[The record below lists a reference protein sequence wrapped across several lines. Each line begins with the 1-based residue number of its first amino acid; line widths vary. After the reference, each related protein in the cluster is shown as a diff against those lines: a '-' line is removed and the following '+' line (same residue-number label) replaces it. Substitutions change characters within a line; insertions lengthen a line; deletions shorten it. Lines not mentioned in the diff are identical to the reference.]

1 MSANN
6 SFADYVSQAVEGGVD
21 FARLRPGVESGLA
34 KLLSHTQMATARR
47 MLFTGSGDS
56 LFAAQSAVPLLRR
69 WTGVAA
75 SALSA
80 IEFARYE
87 LPLLC
92 GEDVVWG
99 VSNSGSASRTREAV
113 MLARERGNL
122 TVGVTGSKTGPL
134 AELAECVLYR
144 PVNALDDIDPRYRRV
159 FLNMVE
165 YLAALYAL
173 YLSSL
178 QIAVK
183 IGRMDASTADG
194 WVEKIEADI
203 KSLGGMAGAHDSM
216 AGELARELQ
225 ALDTLWVIGAGPSY
239 GTARY
244 CAAKYHEQ
252 IPINGIPEDL
262 EEWAHL
268 QYFLTLNWG
277 ARSVVIVLA
286 PPGNSLDRAEELVE
300 GIAGAGGRP
309 VVVASPGH
317 GRFPK
322 AFYRFDV
329 PGVEDE
335 FLSPL
340 TYHLPS
346 QLLVLHLARLA
357 EVPLTPLRREDE
369 YFLIRKGVVL
379 NDGGG
384 LR

>member
-1 MSANN
+1 MSTGNL
-6 SFADYVSQAVEGGVD
+6 FADYVSQAVGRGLD
-21 FARLRPGVESGLA
+21 FARLRPAVEGGLT
-34 KLLSHTQMATARR
+34 KLLSHTEMARARR

-69 WTGVAA
+69 WTGLAA
-75 SALSA
+75 SAHSA

-87 LPLLC
+87 LPLLSN
-92 GEDVVWG
+92 EDVVWG

-113 MLARERGNL
+113 MLARGRGNL

-144 PVNALDDIDPRYRRV
+144 PVDALDDIDPRYSRV

-165 YLAALYAL
+165 YLAALYTL
-173 YLSSL
+173 YLSSI
-178 QIAVK
+178 QISLK
-183 IGRMDASTADG
+183 LGRMDASAADR
-194 WVEKIEADI
+194 WVERIEADI
-203 KSLGGMAGAHDSM
+203 KSLGGMAGTHESLAKEL
-216 AGELARELQ
+216 AGEIHG
-225 ALDTLWVIGAGPSY
+225 LDTLWVIGAGPSF

-244 CAAKYHEQ
+244 CAAKFHEQ

-268 QYFLTLNWG
+268 QYFLTLSWG

-300 GIAGAGGRP
+300 GIAGAGGRA
-309 VVVASPGH
+309 VVVACPGH
-317 GRFPK
+317 GSFPK

-329 PGVEDE
+329 PGGEDE

-340 TYHLPS
+340 TYHLPA
-346 QLLVLHLARLA
+346 QLLVLHLARLSG
-357 EVPLTPLRREDE
+357 VPLTPLRRADE
-369 YFLIRKGVVL
+369 YFLIRKGVAL